1 MFTNIKLLK
10 KINDLI
16 ESDRDSIIKECGYEI
31 NKQLDYVNFY
41 TNFLDA
47 LGLNKANRD
56 SDYLYEKLIKNR
68 YASGPMLDDDNIIY
82 GRYTFRISDSAF
94 EKEWDEDSWDEDNVE
109 GLVGPFEIGNPNGSK
124 GYFYAYYDYESAID
138 SNNLP
143 DQAILDYLRPC
154 YLNLT
159 GEHEGVHLSDYL
171 KEYGEHP
178 KELIEISSSIN

>member
-1 MFTNIKLLK
+1 MLLLKKLLT

-16 ESDRDSIIKECGYEI
+16 ELDRDSIIKECGYEI

-41 TNFLDA
+41 ANLLDA
-47 LGLNKANRD
+47 LGLNEADRNL
-56 SDYLYEKLIKNR
+56 DYLYERLVKNR
-68 YASGPMLDDDNIIY
+68 YVASPILDENNIIY
-82 GRYTFRISDSAF
+82 GRYTFRISQAAF
-94 EKEWDEDSWDEDNVE
+94 NQDWNEDSWDEDNDE

-159 GEHEGVHLSDYL
+159 SEHEGVHLNNYL

-178 KELIEISSSIN
+178 KELIQIANNLK